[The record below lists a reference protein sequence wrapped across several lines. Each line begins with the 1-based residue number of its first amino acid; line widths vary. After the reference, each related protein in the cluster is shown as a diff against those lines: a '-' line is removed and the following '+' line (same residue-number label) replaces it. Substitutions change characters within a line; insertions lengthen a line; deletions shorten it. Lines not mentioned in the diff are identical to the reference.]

1 MKTRRY
7 FQVAAITFA
16 LIFAN
21 SAAVYCQSPQN
32 SPASERRIQTVKD
45 YVQKIGQGKDV
56 TVIMFSGVEYY
67 GAISK
72 IEPDG
77 FEIAEVDLKQM
88 VTISYADV
96 KKVGRGYSEMNSS
109 GKRQKFPSP
118 QDGPASEREIQTVKD
133 YVQKIGQGKDVT
145 VIMFSGVEYY
155 GAISKIEPDGFE
167 IAEVDLKQMVS
178 ISYADVYIV
187 EKGYGE
193 MNSST
198 GTRQKGLKLR
208 SFWIF
213 VAVGVAATVGFA
225 VWASRRL
232 GKRRAE
238 FPNPRFPSPFPRI
251 P

>member
-1 MKTRRY
+1 MKARRY

-32 SPASERRIQTVKD
+32 SPASAPRIQTVKD

-56 TVIMFSGVEYY
+56 TVIMFSSVEYY

-72 IEPDG
+72 IEPDS

-88 VTISYADV
+88 VAISYADV
-96 KKVGRGYSEMNSS
+96 MKVGRGYSEMNSS
-109 GKRQKFPSP
+109 GTRQKFTSP
-118 QDGPASEREIQTVKD
+118 QDGPASERQIQTVKD
-133 YVQKIGQGKDVT
+133 YVQKIGQGKNVSA
-145 VIMFSGVEYY
+145 ILFSGVEYY
-155 GAISKIEPDGFE
+155 GAISKIEPDDFE
-167 IAEVDLKQMVS
+167 IAEVDLKQMVA

-198 GTRQKGLKLR
+198 GTRQKGPKMR
-208 SFWIF
+208 SFWIV
-213 VAVGVAATVGFA
+213 VAVGVASTVGFA
-225 VWASRRL
+225 IWAARRL

-238 FPNPRFPSPFPRI
+238 FPNRPFP
-251 P
+251 PFPQVP

>member
-1 MKTRRY
+1 MRTRRY

-32 SPASERRIQTVKD
+32 SPASTPRIQTVKD

-72 IEPDG
+72 IEEDG

-88 VTISYADV
+88 VAISYADV
-96 KKVGRGYSEMNSS
+96 MKVGRGYSEMNSS
-109 GKRQKFPSP
+109 GRRQKFPSP
-118 QDGPASEREIQTVKD
+118 EYGPASERQIQTVKD

-145 VIMFSGVEYY
+145 VILFSGVEYY
-155 GAISKIEPDGFE
+155 GAISKIEEDDFE
-167 IAEVDLKQMVS
+167 VAEVDLKQMVA

-187 EKGYGE
+187 EKGYGK
-193 MNSST
+193 MNSYT
-198 GTRQKGLKLR
+198 GTRRKGLSSR
-208 SFWIF
+208 PFWIF
-213 VAVGVAATVGFA
+213 MAVGVAATVGFA
-225 VWASRRL
+225 IWAAKRL
-232 GKRRAE
+232 GNRRPTGP
-238 FPNPRFPSPFPRI
+238 FPVPFPRV

>member
-1 MKTRRY
+1 MKARRY

-32 SPASERRIQTVKD
+32 SPASAPRIQT
-45 YVQKIGQGKDV
+45 
-56 TVIMFSGVEYY
+56 
-67 GAISK
+67 
-72 IEPDG
+72 
-77 FEIAEVDLKQM
+77 L
-88 VTISYADV
+88 
-96 KKVGRGYSEMNSS
+96 
-109 GKRQKFPSP
+109 
-118 QDGPASEREIQTVKD
+118 KD

-178 ISYADVYIV
+178 ISYADVMKVGRGYSEMNSSGKRQKFPSPQDGPALERQIQTVKDYVQKIGQGKNVTAILFSGVEYYGAISKIEPDDFEIAEVDLKQMVAISYADAYIV
-187 EKGYGE
+187 EKGYAE

-198 GTRQKGLKLR
+198 GTRQKGPSMR

-213 VAVGVAATVGFA
+213 VAVGVASTVGFA
-225 VWASRRL
+225 IWAFKRF
-232 GKRRAE
+232 GKRRSEILNA
-238 FPNPRFPSPFPRI
+238 PFPRV

>member
-7 FQVAAITFA
+7 IQVAAITFA

-21 SAAVYCQSPQN
+21 SAPAYCQSPQN
-32 SPASERRIQTVKD
+32 SPASTPRIQTVKD

-88 VTISYADV
+88 VAISYADV
-96 KKVGRGYSEMNSS
+96 MKVGRGYSEMSSS
-109 GKRQKFPSP
+109 GKRQKFQSP
-118 QDGPASEREIQTVKD
+118 QDGPASERQIQTVKD
-133 YVQKIGQGKDVT
+133 YVQKIGQGKNVSM
-145 VIMFSGVEYY
+145 ILFSGVEYY
-155 GAISKIEPDGFE
+155 GAISKIEPEHFE
-167 IAEVDLKQMVS
+167 IAEVDLKQMIAV
-178 ISYADVYIV
+178 SYADVYIV

-198 GTRQKGLKLR
+198 GTRRKDPTMR

-213 VAVGVAATVGFA
+213 VAVGVASTVGLA
-225 VWASRRL
+225 VWASKRL
-232 GKRRAE
+232 GRRR
-238 FPNPRFPSPFPRI
+238 PTGPFPV
-251 P
+251 PFP

>member
-1 MKTRRY
+1 MKARRY

-32 SPASERRIQTVKD
+32 SPASTPRIQIVKD

-56 TVIMFSGVEYY
+56 TVILFSGVEHY

-72 IEPDG
+72 IEQDG

-88 VTISYADV
+88 VAISY
-96 KKVGRGYSEMNSS
+96 G
-109 GKRQKFPSP
+109 
-118 QDGPASEREIQTVKD
+118 
-133 YVQKIGQGKDVT
+133 
-145 VIMFSGVEYY
+145 
-155 GAISKIEPDGFE
+155 
-167 IAEVDLKQMVS
+167 
-178 ISYADVYIV
+178 DVYIV

-198 GTRQKGLKLR
+198 GTRQKGPKFR
-208 SFWIF
+208 SFWII
-213 VAVGVAATVGFA
+213 VAVGVASTVGFA
-225 VWASRRL
+225 IWASRRL
-232 GKRRAE
+232 GKRRSE
-238 FPNPRFPSPFPRI
+238 FPNPSIPRPFPRI

>member
-7 FQVAAITFA
+7 IQVAAITFA

-32 SPASERRIQTVKD
+32 SPASTPRIQTVKD

-88 VTISYADV
+88 VAISYADV
-96 KKVGRGYSEMNSS
+96 MKVGRGYSEMNSS
-109 GKRQKFPSP
+109 TGTRQKFPSP
-118 QDGPASEREIQTVKD
+118 QNSPASERQIQTVKD
-133 YVQKIGQGKDVT
+133 YVQKIGQGKNVT
-145 VIMFSGVEYY
+145 VILFSGVEYY
-155 GAISKIEPDGFE
+155 GAISKIEPDSFE
-167 IAEVDLKQMVS
+167 IAEVDLKQMVV
-178 ISYADVYIV
+178 ISYADLYRV

-198 GTRQKGLKLR
+198 GTRQKGVSSR

-213 VAVGVAATVGFA
+213 MIAGLGVAVGLAIWTFK
-225 VWASRRL
+225 RFE
-232 GKRRAE
+232 KRRSE
-238 FPNPRFPSPFPRI
+238 ILNGPFPRV

>member
-7 FQVAAITFA
+7 IQVAAITFA

-21 SAAVYCQSPQN
+21 SAPAYCQSPQN
-32 SPASERRIQTVKD
+32 SPASTPRIQTVKD

-77 FEIAEVDLKQM
+77 FEIAEVDLRQM
-88 VTISYADV
+88 VA
-96 KKVGRGYSEMNSS
+96 
-109 GKRQKFPSP
+109 
-118 QDGPASEREIQTVKD
+118 
-133 YVQKIGQGKDVT
+133 
-145 VIMFSGVEYY
+145 
-155 GAISKIEPDGFE
+155 
-167 IAEVDLKQMVS
+167 

-187 EKGYGE
+187 EKNYGQ

-198 GTRQKGLKLR
+198 GTRQKGLKSR

-213 VAVGVAATVGFA
+213 VAVSVAATVGFA
-225 VWASRRL
+225 VWAARRL
-232 GKRRAE
+232 GKLRGE
-238 FPNPRFPSPFPRI
+238 FPNRPFPRI

>member
-1 MKTRRY
+1 MKARRY

-32 SPASERRIQTVKD
+32 SPASERQIQTVKD

-56 TVIMFSGVEYY
+56 TVILFSGLEYY

-72 IEPDG
+72 IEEDS

-88 VTISYADV
+88 VAISYADV
-96 KKVGRGYSEMNSS
+96 MKVGRGYSEMGSS
-109 GKRQKFPSP
+109 GKRQRFPSP
-118 QDGPASEREIQTVKD
+118 QNSPASERQIQTVKD
-133 YVQKIGQGKDVT
+133 YVQKIGQGKDVS
-145 VIMFSGVEYY
+145 VILFSGVEYY
-155 GAISKIEPDGFE
+155 GAISKIEEDDFE
-167 IAEVDLKQMVS
+167 VAEVDLKQMVA
-178 ISYADVYIV
+178 ISYADVYMV

-193 MNSST
+193 LNSST
-198 GTRQKGLKLR
+198 GTRRKGPKMR

-213 VAVGVAATVGFA
+213 AAVGAAATVGFA
-225 VWASRRL
+225 IWASKRL
-232 GKRRAE
+232 GNRRPTGP
-238 FPNPRFPSPFPRI
+238 FPVPFPRI

>member
-1 MKTRRY
+1 MKARRY

-32 SPASERRIQTVKD
+32 SPASAPRIQTVKD
-45 YVQKIGQGKDV
+45 YVEKIGQGKDV

-72 IEPDG
+72 IEPDS

-88 VTISYADV
+88 VAISYADV
-96 KKVGRGYSEMNSS
+96 MKVGRGYSEMNSS
-109 GKRQKFPSP
+109 GTRQRFRSP
-118 QDGPASEREIQTVKD
+118 QDGPALERQIQIVKD
-133 YVQKIGQGKDVT
+133 YVQKIGQGKNVT
-145 VIMFSGVEYY
+145 AILFSGVEYY
-155 GAISKIEPDGFE
+155 GAIGKIEPDGFE
-167 IAEVDLKQMVS
+167 IGEVDLKQMVA

-198 GTRQKGLKLR
+198 GTRQKGPKMR

-213 VAVGVAATVGFA
+213 VAVGVASTVGFWI
-225 VWASRRL
+225 WAARRL

-238 FPNPRFPSPFPRI
+238 IPNRPFP
-251 P
+251 PFPQVP

>member
-1 MKTRRY
+1 MKARRY

-32 SPASERRIQTVKD
+32 SPASERQIQMVKD

-72 IEPDG
+72 IEPDS

-88 VTISYADV
+88 VT
-96 KKVGRGYSEMNSS
+96 
-109 GKRQKFPSP
+109 
-118 QDGPASEREIQTVKD
+118 
-133 YVQKIGQGKDVT
+133 
-145 VIMFSGVEYY
+145 
-155 GAISKIEPDGFE
+155 
-167 IAEVDLKQMVS
+167 

-198 GTRQKGLKLR
+198 GTRRKGFSSR
-208 SFWIF
+208 SFWILMI
-213 VAVGVAATVGFA
+213 AGLGATVGLA
-225 VWASRRL
+225 IWAFKRFE
-232 GKRRAE
+232 KRRSE
-238 FPNPRFPSPFPRI
+238 ILNGPFPPFPRV

>member
-1 MKTRRY
+1 MKARRY

-32 SPASERRIQTVKD
+32 SPASERQIQTVKD
-45 YVQKIGQGKDV
+45 YVQKIGQGKNV
-56 TVIMFSGVEYY
+56 SVILGSGVEYY

-72 IEPDG
+72 IEEDD

-88 VTISYADV
+88 VA
-96 KKVGRGYSEMNSS
+96 
-109 GKRQKFPSP
+109 
-118 QDGPASEREIQTVKD
+118 
-133 YVQKIGQGKDVT
+133 
-145 VIMFSGVEYY
+145 
-155 GAISKIEPDGFE
+155 
-167 IAEVDLKQMVS
+167 
-178 ISYADVYIV
+178 ISYADVYMV

-198 GTRQKGLKLR
+198 GTRRKGPKMR

-213 VAVGVAATVGFA
+213 AAVGAAATVGFA
-225 VWASRRL
+225 IWASKRL
-232 GKRRAE
+232 GNRRPTVP
-238 FPNPRFPSPFPRI
+238 FPVSFPRI

>member
-1 MKTRRY
+1 MRTRRY

-32 SPASERRIQTVKD
+32 SPASERQIQTVKD

-72 IEPDG
+72 IEEDN
-77 FEIAEVDLKQM
+77 FEVAEVDLKQM
-88 VTISYADV
+88 VA
-96 KKVGRGYSEMNSS
+96 
-109 GKRQKFPSP
+109 
-118 QDGPASEREIQTVKD
+118 
-133 YVQKIGQGKDVT
+133 
-145 VIMFSGVEYY
+145 
-155 GAISKIEPDGFE
+155 
-167 IAEVDLKQMVS
+167 

-187 EKGYGE
+187 EKGYGK
-193 MNSST
+193 MNSYT
-198 GTRQKGLKLR
+198 GTRRKGPTMR

-213 VAVGVAATVGFA
+213 VAVGVASTIGFA

-232 GKRRAE
+232 GNRRPAG
-238 FPNPRFPSPFPRI
+238 PFPRI
-251 P
+251 

>member
-1 MKTRRY
+1 MKARRY

-21 SAAVYCQSPQN
+21 GAAVYCQSPQN

-88 VTISYADV
+88 VA
-96 KKVGRGYSEMNSS
+96 
-109 GKRQKFPSP
+109 
-118 QDGPASEREIQTVKD
+118 
-133 YVQKIGQGKDVT
+133 
-145 VIMFSGVEYY
+145 
-155 GAISKIEPDGFE
+155 
-167 IAEVDLKQMVS
+167 
-178 ISYADVYIV
+178 ISYADVYTV

-198 GTRQKGLKLR
+198 GTRQK
-208 SFWIF
+208 
-213 VAVGVAATVGFA
+213 
-225 VWASRRL
+225 
-232 GKRRAE
+232 
-238 FPNPRFPSPFPRI
+238 
-251 P
+251 